1 LTYQD
6 ILVKV
11 LIVKMTVLIVIG
23 LIIVAVL
30 VIRALSKKQPEP
42 PKEEVEQEEENLTMP
57 EDTVIGLMLEL
68 LKAKALM
75 RKEEDIKAYGERNFK
90 IIISGE
96 EQIIKEYDS
105 KILSNPNFEKILW
118 LEAKNLLE
126 GFKKRLPA
134 KLKDETIATAK
145 EMLLSWYEEPLKE
158 LRYAKEFVARGGID
172 TTELE
177 KELAREKLQ
186 TEIFKLRQE
195 FEKKI
200 FSEEKDKDN
209 EEKKK
214 ALDEEESPGKD
225 S

>member
-1 LTYQD
+1 
-6 ILVKV
+6 LVKV

>member
-1 LTYQD
+1 M
-6 ILVKV
+6 VKV

-145 EMLLSWYEEPLKE
+145 EILLSWYEEPLKE

>member
-42 PKEEVEQEEENLTMP
+42 PKEEIEQEEENLTMP